1 MRKLFILI
9 FAVTLTA
16 CNVPVEPQGAGFF
29 TAQPGEK
36 YITGSDDVT
45 DVWVKYIE
53 AHNNRDIDAIMSME
67 TDSISITGPDGS
79 RINGKEMHEQALN
92 AWFPSEDPKWEIYWA
107 MPYKAISKDQSW
119 VIAGHWVDLTVEG
132 ETVRKAHMIDAR
144 IVDGLVDLFY
154 VYQLDVPPTP
164 PAEDTE

>member
-1 MRKLFILI
+1 
-9 FAVTLTA
+9 
-16 CNVPVEPQGAGFF
+16 
-29 TAQPGEK
+29 
-36 YITGSDDVT
+36 
-45 DVWVKYIE
+45 
-53 AHNNRDIDAIMSME
+53 MSME

-107 MPYKAISKDQSW
+107 MPYKAISKDESW
-119 VIAGHWVDLTVEG
+119 VIAGHWVDLAVEG

-144 IVDGLVDLFY
+144 IVEGLVDLFY
-154 VYQLDVPPTP
+154 VYQLDVPPAS

>member
-1 MRKLFILI
+1 MRKLLILI
-9 FAVTLTA
+9 FAVIFTA
-16 CNVPVEPQGAGFF
+16 CNAPVEPQGAGFF

-53 AHNNRDIDAIMSME
+53 AHNNRQIDAIMSME

-92 AWFPSEDPKWEIYWA
+92 AWFPAEDPKWEIYWA
-107 MPYKAISKDQSW
+107 MPYEGVNGGATW
-119 VIAGHWVDLTVEG
+119 VVAGHAVTLNVEG
-132 ETVRKAHMIDAR
+132 EEVKVNSMIDGEL
-144 IVDGLVDLFY
+144 IDGKVNRFF
-154 VYQLDVPPTP
+154 VYNMAV
-164 PAEDTE
+164 PAETAAE

>member
-1 MRKLFILI
+1 MKKLFILI
-9 FAVTLTA
+9 FAVTFTA
-16 CNVPVEPQGAGFF
+16 CNAPVEPQGAGFF

-79 RINGKEMHEQALN
+79 RINGKETVSYTH
-92 AWFPSEDPKWEIYWA
+92 
-107 MPYKAISKDQSW
+107 
-119 VIAGHWVDLTVEG
+119 LT
-132 ETVRKAHMIDAR
+132 
-144 IVDGLVDLFY
+144 L
-154 VYQLDVPPTP
+154 PTNR
-164 PAEDTE
+164 EV